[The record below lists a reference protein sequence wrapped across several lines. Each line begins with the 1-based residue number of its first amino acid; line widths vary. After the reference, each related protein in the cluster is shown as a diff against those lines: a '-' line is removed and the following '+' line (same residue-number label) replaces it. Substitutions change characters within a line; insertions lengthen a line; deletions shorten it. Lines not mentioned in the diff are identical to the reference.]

1 MCKMLGPAKKIFCS
15 SLQKLKDAINA
26 GSRQDDLEVNARSP
40 AAKSAPVVELS
51 VVVLQ
56 NLFGQRHLF
65 FSVVEDKMLFGRR

>member
-1 MCKMLGPAKKIFCS
+1 MCKILRKKDISQFCS

-26 GSRQDDLEVNARSP
+26 GSRQDDLEV
-40 AAKSAPVVELS
+40 KSAPVGELS

-56 NLFGQRHLF
+56 NLFGQRHFF

>member
-1 MCKMLGPAKKIFCS
+1 MCKMLGPRKKDISQFCS
-15 SLQKLKDAINA
+15 SLQKLKDAIKA
-26 GSRQDDLEVNARSP
+26 GSRQDDLEVNA
-40 AAKSAPVVELS
+40 KSAPVGELS